1 MNPYLFVPEKIK
13 IMSEKYRD
21 VIVAAAVISQ
31 RCLAWVLTSIL
42 GLLLVSQSSITWAAL
57 EQHLT
62 DNQTMQS
69 QFSRLHEA
77 RLMLIKPDK
86 PLYSGDVWE
95 RIRLGMKIPRPRR
108 LIREVALN
116 NHLSFQSTLRRM
128 NQEVSASSDQGSNDW
143 HSLKPMPVVA
153 PMYNYTSYGRLRF
166 SGAVALKSEN
176 ITVNLMTSPSLAA
189 NNNQPKK
196 SGANQIPLHTSIKSN
211 LALNDTLNRP
221 IALIAGAQ
229 STINNQYE
237 RVNKHILWYSQ
248 HIDYLQ
254 EVSQRAQPYLFHIV
268 ESLSQQQLPAELALL
283 PIVESAY
290 QAKALSPKSAAG
302 LWQFMPSTGHDFDL
316 YQTTHYDARLDIAAS
331 TQAAIRYLLFL
342 NQHYKGD
349 WLLALAAYNCGLG
362 MVDNAIERNVAAGRG
377 ADYWS
382 LKLPEETQAYVPKF
396 LALSSI
402 FANPEAYGL
411 RLTPVK
417 NEAYFVKV
425 HIDNQ
430 QDIAYLAAK
439 ELKEVAT
446 LSDLSVEH
454 FKRLN
459 PGYVK
464 ATLAAQGPFTF
475 FMPMTNAL
483 QLRQRLAS
491 IAQFFN
497 KPAAMVAV
505 NTTPSL
511 KKSVLI
517 KADANSSVSLL
528 PELKSADSVAE
539 SPAFLSMYSVK
550 PRLFRAGM

>member
-21 VIVAAAVISQ
+21 IIVAAAVISQ

-62 DNQTMQS
+62 VNQNLKS
-69 QFSRLHEA
+69 QFSRLYES

-108 LIREVALN
+108 STREVALN

-128 NQEVSASSDQGSNDW
+128 NQEVSASSDQGLNDW
-143 HSLKPMPVVA
+143 HSLKPMPAVA

-176 ITVNLMTSPSLAA
+176 INVNLIPSQAA
-189 NNNQPKK
+189 NNNRPKK
-196 SGANQIPLHTSIKSN
+196 SGANQIGLHTSIESN
-211 LALNDTLNRP
+211 SALNDTVNRP
-221 IALIAGAQ
+221 ITLIGEAQ
-229 STINNQYE
+229 ATVNNQYD
-237 RVNKHILWYSQ
+237 RVNKHIIWYSQ
-248 HIDYLQ
+248 HTDYLQ
-254 EVSQRAQPYLFHIV
+254 EISQRAQPYLFHIV

-302 LWQFMPSTGHDFDL
+302 LWQFMLSTGHDFDL

-382 LKLPEETQAYVPKF
+382 LKLPEETQTYVPKF

-411 RLTPVK
+411 TLTPIK

-497 KPAAMVAV
+497 KPAAMVTV
-505 NTTPSL
+505 NTAPLL
-511 KKSVLI
+511 KKPVLI
-517 KADANSSVSLL
+517 KADANTSMSLL
-528 PELKSADSVAE
+528 PELKSADSIVE
-539 SPAFLSMYSVK
+539 SPAFLWL
-550 PRLFRAGM
+550 R